1 MAFVNP
7 NKPSGL
13 SPVATLSGSDW
24 TGKGRVY
31 AIPTTDSTNNYFQ
44 GDLVSL
50 VGGGSA
56 GGDTVTGL
64 PYVSL
69 TAAGAAAVGVI
80 QAIGTNPSG
89 PFINPN
95 DLSKIYAPLTKTVT
109 YYAYVLDDPNI
120 IFEIQEGGA
129 GTNLTAST
137 AVGRNANL
145 LLGAASTAAAP
156 GVYVSQTVLTDTA
169 APTTTATLNFKIIS
183 FAQRPDNH
191 FLTVPTTGGAA
202 QKWWVLLNNHSY
214 RAGIVAL

>member
-1 MAFVNP
+1 
-7 NKPSGL
+7 
-13 SPVATLSGSDW
+13 
-24 TGKGRVY
+24 VY
-31 AIPTTDSTNNYFQ
+31 AIPTSDATYNYFP

-80 QAIGTNPSG
+80 QAIGTNPYG
-89 PFINPN
+89 PLINPN
-95 DLSKIYAPLTKTVT
+95 DLTKTYAPITKAVT

-137 AVGRNANL
+137 ACGRNANI
-145 LLGAASTAAAP
+145 LLGAASTAASP

-169 APTTTATLNFKIIS
+169 APTTTATLNLKILS
-183 FAQRPDNH
+183 LAQRPDNH
-191 FLTVPTTGGAA
+191 FSTSPATGGAG
-202 QKWWVLLNNHSY
+202 QKWWVLINNHSY
-214 RAGIVAL
+214 RGGIVSL